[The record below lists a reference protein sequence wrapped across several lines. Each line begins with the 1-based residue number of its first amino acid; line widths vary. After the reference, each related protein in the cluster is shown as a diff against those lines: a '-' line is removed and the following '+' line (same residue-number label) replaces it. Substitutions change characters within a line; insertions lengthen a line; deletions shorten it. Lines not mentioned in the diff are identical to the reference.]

1 MYQRGS
7 LKKVKRKEG
16 LTWVLRHRIN
26 GKEQTPLVV
35 GLVNDLPTR
44 DEANVEVD
52 RLGLRTQ
59 INVRG
64 RISQGRMNFA
74 ELAEFYLM
82 VVTDPTITASPMD
95 ENTMPILK
103 HNVRDYLIA
112 KWGSNIAEEI
122 EPLEIQKWLVSLR
135 TTPIKDAT
143 GRVLKDGLA
152 WPTISKLRGTMS
164 EIYKAGTLHKRVT
177 TNPVEG
183 VRTSSKSRYKAIK
196 LTPA

>member
-1 MYQRGS
+1 
-7 LKKVKRKEG
+7 
-16 LTWVLRHRIN
+16 
-26 GKEQTPLVV
+26 
-35 GLVNDLPTR
+35 
-44 DEANVEVD
+44 
-52 RLGLRTQ
+52 
-59 INVRG
+59 
-64 RISQGRMNFA
+64 MNFA

-82 VVTDPTITASPMD
+82 VMTDPTITASPMD

-152 WPTISKLRGTMS
+152 WPTCSTS
-164 EIYKAGTLHKRVT
+164 A
-177 TNPVEG
+177 
-183 VRTSSKSRYKAIK
+183 RTSAPTPGFLAGRKEAIRNEVIERPSRRARTLFPGNTRRPLGTFHQSKTRSYGSGPKTA
-196 LTPA
+196 TPLGVPTNTLPFTIVGVMNLLPAPN